1 MGIARILLYLVFAVV
16 AFVLLSAVI
25 SALFAAVAVV
35 WAVATTIATLA
46 LLGAAGYG
54 VYRLYQ
60 LVSGGS
66 SSPSIPASSVGS
78 GRETASIEPKSRVE
92 GIKRKYANGDLSERE
107 MERMLEREMDD
118 RELDSIDRELK
129 RERL

>member
-1 MGIARILLYLVFAVV
+1 MGIARVLLYLVFAVV
-16 AFVLLSAVI
+16 AFVLLSAVV
-25 SALFAAVAVV
+25 SALFTALAIV
-35 WAVATTIATLA
+35 WAVATSLATLA

-54 VYRLYQ
+54 VYKLYQ

-66 SSPSIPASSVGS
+66 SSPSIPTSSVGS
-78 GRETASIEPKSRVE
+78 ERETTAIEPESRVE

-107 MERMLEREMDD
+107 MERLLEREMDD
-118 RELDSIDRELK
+118 RELDSIDRELQ